1 MSSLVKTLRSCH
13 STVRALM
20 STDNVDKNDTF
31 VGVTATGTPP

>member
-1 MSSLVKTLRSCH
+1 
-13 STVRALM
+13 VRALM